1 MKLKN
6 ILFTVEVFLLLSRIL
21 VSKVEK
27 AGDFMLKK
35 ILFFII
41 AIFMMQSNFINHDV
55 YANGFYSY
63 HYYFDN
69 GNNTFIKCMDSEY
82 NRNVRMENLIK
93 KELDIPPS
101 IMRKTDFYY
110 NYIDLNNDGDNEI
123 FVLVVGPYTSGSGG
137 STAFILEEKRHR
149 LSIKQK
155 FTLVNVP
162 IVISESM
169 TNGYRDIIVR
179 NFGGGVKGRYIVL
192 AYQDGA
198 YTDVNSGYEITDL
211 KDVSGVAILCD
222 K

>member
-1 MKLKN
+1 
-6 ILFTVEVFLLLSRIL
+6 
-21 VSKVEK
+21 
-27 AGDFMLKK
+27 
-35 ILFFII
+35 
-41 AIFMMQSNFINHDV
+41 
-55 YANGFYSY
+55 
-63 HYYFDN
+63 
-69 GNNTFIKCMDSEY
+69 
-82 NRNVRMENLIK
+82 MENLIK